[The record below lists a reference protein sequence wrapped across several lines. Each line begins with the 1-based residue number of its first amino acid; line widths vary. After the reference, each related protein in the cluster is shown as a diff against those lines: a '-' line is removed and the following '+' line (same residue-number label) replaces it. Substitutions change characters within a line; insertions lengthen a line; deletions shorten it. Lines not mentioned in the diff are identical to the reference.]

1 MLPGQTRRTLCDG
14 QVRALSWSPDGKCLA
29 SASFDATTAIWE
41 RQVRP
46 LSGVSWGNAQPSA
59 RLWVHCEGRQLSSGN
74 TGCTLLQA
82 GVWEMVATL
91 EGHENE
97 VKDVAWSPSGTYVA
111 TCGRDRSVW
120 IWESMPGHEYECV
133 DVKQGHTQV
142 CNRLSQDLG

>member
-1 MLPGQTRRTLCDG
+1 
-14 QVRALSWSPDGKCLA
+14 
-29 SASFDATTAIWE
+29 
-41 RQVRP
+41 
-46 LSGVSWGNAQPSA
+46 
-59 RLWVHCEGRQLSSGN
+59 
-74 TGCTLLQA
+74 
-82 GVWEMVATL
+82 MVATL

-142 CNRLSQDLG
+142 WGGPSPDRRFMSMQAVTARCCNSVPGICLCTREVRNLVQLEASANIPSSV

>member
-1 MLPGQTRRTLCDG
+1 
-14 QVRALSWSPDGKCLA
+14 
-29 SASFDATTAIWE
+29 
-41 RQVRP
+41 
-46 LSGVSWGNAQPSA
+46 
-59 RLWVHCEGRQLSSGN
+59 
-74 TGCTLLQA
+74 
-82 GVWEMVATL
+82 MVATL

-142 CNRLSQDLG
+142 RVKPCTGRRSLSMKAVTARRYTFLPGNCLSTEGQMPPQLESIHAACES